1 MVGGGYKYCQL
12 GEGNGFLRIPPECA
26 LRPVITGW
34 FSEFEALAAGGAAGP
49 VTYGPGAARFAG
61 ATFDPTSHYRAAR
74 VFDFFE
80 ELELTPD
87 LLRQL
92 SLDQVGLLAGLCV
105 ALRTEPR
112 LLTP

>member
-1 MVGGGYKYCQL
+1 MASSML
-12 GEGNGFLRIPPECA
+12 FLCFSFLLPSPYFVFFFFNDPPTPEISPLSLHDA
-26 LRPVITGW
+26 LPI
-34 FSEFEALAAGGAAGP
+34 SGGAAGP

-87 LLRQL
+87 LLRQV
-92 SLDQVGLLAGLCV
+92 SLHQVGLLAGL
-105 ALRTEPR
+105 
-112 LLTP
+112 